1 MKALYYLGVIVNSA
15 LAIYVLQSIYLISS
29 AFIEGNVYE
38 SDINYFIIKL
48 ALYIAGILYLANL
61 TFKLLKE
68 IKRNKTQNHN

>member
-1 MKALYYLGVIVNSA
+1 MKALYYLGVIVNAA
-15 LAIYVLQSIYLISS
+15 LAIYALQSIYSISS
-29 AFIEGNVYE
+29 AFIEGSVYE

-68 IKRNKTQNHN
+68 IKINKTQNHN